1 MPERNPSVVPL
12 GAGQSFALVGDVYR
26 ILVTGKETDGKYA
39 VVETIVPSG
48 GGPPPHRHSREEEGF
63 YILEGE
69 LTVTVDGHRETVTA
83 GSFANLPV
91 GSVHSFKNEGTKT
104 VRMLI
109 TVAPAGFEQMFMEVG
124 QPLPPGTTTAPPPSK
139 EEIDRLIAASSR
151 YGLELMLPK

>member
-1 MPERNPSVVPL
+1 MSKRTPAIVPR
-12 GAGQSFALVGDVYR
+12 GSGQCLALVGDVYR
-26 ILVTGKETDGKYA
+26 ILVSGKETDSKYA
-39 VVETIVPSG
+39 VVETIVAAG

-69 LTVTVDGHRETVTA
+69 LTVTVDGRRETLSA
-83 GSFANLPV
+83 GMFGNLPL

-109 TVAPAGFEQMFMEVG
+109 TVAPAGFEQMFLEVG
-124 QPLPPGTTTAPPPSK
+124 QPLPPGVTTAPPASK
-139 EEIDRLIAASSR
+139 EDVDRLIQAASR